1 MVRNLPI
8 VSAPPVSAS
17 PRVPTRLIASAVRD
31 LKVAEE
37 LRALA
42 WEVFTIWECRTH
54 PPELLAD
61 LLERYFGELLNKSDG
76 T

>member
-1 MVRNLPI
+1 MSITMKSIEHGIFQGP
-8 VSAPPVSAS
+8 
-17 PRVPTRLIASAVRD
+17 

-54 PPELLAD
+54 LPELLAD
-61 LLERYFGELLNKSDG
+61 LLERYFGELQNKSDG